1 MQHHYDNIFYNSFK
15 YLSFRK
21 KAAPVGCFFCILKDG
36 MRTLEGFVIA
46 QRSAKQR
53 IPAFCE
59 SDLLSSICKI
69 YTQYYTQKRQY
80 YWVFC
85 WHQMIR
91 CSDNLVV
98 PDYLMPFN
106 IT

>member
-21 KAAPVGCFFCILKDG
+21 KAALKAAFFCIWKDG
-36 MRTLEGFVIA
+36 MRTLEGFVTA

-69 YTQYYTQKRQY
+69 YTQYYTQKRQ
-80 YWVFC
+80 
-85 WHQMIR
+85 
-91 CSDNLVV
+91 
-98 PDYLMPFN
+98 
-106 IT
+106 